1 MRQVLFEVPGLGVK
15 VFGYGLMLF
24 FAYVGSMRLAAG
36 RARREGLDPEIVYD
50 LGLWVFVGGL
60 VGARAFY
67 VLQYWGTRVTS
78 FWEVFEIWKG
88 GIVLY
93 GSILG
98 GTAAFLLY
106 RAFRPFAIRPMLDAI
121 APALAFGIAIG
132 RIGCFLNGC
141 CWGDTCDLPWAVSF
155 PKNSPPWQA
164 EVARGLILPD
174 AGHTLS
180 LHPTQLYS
188 TIDGLILLTLL
199 NAFYPLRRRDG
210 EVMGLL
216 MLTYPVSRF
225 LVEHLRN
232 DEGVFVAG
240 MTISQAISVGI
251 FLAGL
256 LYWAWLARLPR
267 VRYADRAGSTE
278 DLALAGIA
286 T

>member
-24 FAYVGSMRLAAG
+24 FAFIGAMRLAAG
-36 RARREGLDPEIVYD
+36 RARREGLDPEVVYD
-50 LGLWVFVGGL
+50 LGLWVFIGGL
-60 VGARAFY
+60 AGARGFY
-67 VLQYWGTRVTS
+67 VAQYWGTRVTS
-78 FWEVFEIWKG
+78 FWEIFEIWKG

-106 RAFRPFAIRPMLDAI
+106 RAIRPFPIRPMLDAI

-155 PKNSPPWQA
+155 PRDSPPWQA
-164 EVARGLILPD
+164 EVARGLILPN
-174 AGHTLS
+174 AAQTLW

-188 TIDGLILLTLL
+188 TVDGLILFVLL
-199 NAFYPLRRRDG
+199 GAFYPLRRRDG

-216 MLTYPVSRF
+216 MLTYPMTRF

-232 DEGVFVAG
+232 DEGIFRGG
-240 MTISQAISVGI
+240 MTISQTISLGI

-256 LYWAWLARLPR
+256 AYWAWLARLPR
-267 VRYADRAGSTE
+267 VRFADSAAPAE
-278 DLALAGIA
+278 DLTLAA
-286 T
+286 TPG